1 MLIPKLYFDDSL
13 SNFFEGDSTKMKCD
27 IYEKENK
34 YYVEMDLPGFKK
46 DEIKIECNKGNLVF
60 PLKNVK
66 KMMRRIMNVIIFVVK
81 EFIINTLEVSI

>member
-46 DEIKIECNKGNLVF
+46 DEIKIECNKGNLVISAE
-60 PLKNVK
+60 NVK
-66 KMMRRIMNVIIFVVK
+66 KMMKRIMNVIIFVVK

>member
-34 YYVEMDLPGFKK
+34 YYVEMDCLVSRRMKLRLNA
-46 DEIKIECNKGNLVF
+46 IKAI
-60 PLKNVK
+60 
-66 KMMRRIMNVIIFVVK
+66 
-81 EFIINTLEVSI
+81 